1 MAVHQVRLRKDGP
14 THAVAHVGKGEY
26 QDRTLCG
33 VQVGM
38 FATVKRRKFVTDAV
52 SSCQRCS
59 NSVAKQLA

>member
-14 THAVAHVGKGEY
+14 VHAIPHLGKEEY
-26 QDRTLCG
+26 AEKTLCG
-33 VQVGM
+33 VQRGI

-52 SSCQRCS
+52 TSCQRCS